1 MGRRTTVKKRFS
13 WVEEQPSMMTDV
25 TLDYRINDERS
36 VTEKDPLLD
45 RDIYTVESLI
55 LAQDER

>member
-1 MGRRTTVKKRFS
+1 
-13 WVEEQPSMMTDV
+13 MMTDV
-25 TLDYRINDERS
+25 TLDYRINDERT